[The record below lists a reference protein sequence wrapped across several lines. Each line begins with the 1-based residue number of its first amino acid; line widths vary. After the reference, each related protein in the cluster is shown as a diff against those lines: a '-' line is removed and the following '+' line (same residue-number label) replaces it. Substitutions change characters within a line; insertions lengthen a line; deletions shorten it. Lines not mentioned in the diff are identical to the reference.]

1 MYKKCIKGFLD
12 FIISF
17 FAVIAL
23 SPLFVLLAILIKIES
38 KGKVFFKQDRVG
50 KNKVIFKCYKFR
62 TMYTDTPS
70 NVPTHMLNNPERY
83 ITKIGKFLRL
93 TSLDELPQ
101 IINILQGKMS
111 IIGPRPALY
120 NQYDLVE
127 ERDKYGANDVRP
139 GLTGLAQIKGRDEL
153 EIPVK
158 AKYDGDYVQNLSLK
172 NDIKIFFK
180 TIISVLKHDGVEEGA
195 QKNDVSNNE
204 KEGE

>member
-12 FIISF
+12 FTISF

-23 SPLFVLLAILIKIES
+23 SPLFILLALLIKLES
-38 KGKVFFKQDRVG
+38 KGNVFFKQDRVG
-50 KNKVIFKCYKFR
+50 KNKIIFKCYKFR
-62 TMYTDTPS
+62 TMYSDTPS
-70 NVPTHMLNNPERY
+70 NVPTHMLNNPQIY

-172 NDIKIFFK
+172 NDIKIFVK
-180 TIISVLKHDGVEEGA
+180 TIISVLKHEGVEEGSH
-195 QKNDVSNNE
+195 KHDDSNNE